1 MARYGDAMCMCTR
14 MSPALAD
21 DLGDQV
27 YIARLREKR
36 EIDAFFAFL
45 TE

>member
-1 MARYGDAMCMCTR
+1 MQRYGERISLCTR
-14 MSPALAD
+14 MSAALAD

-27 YIARLREKR
+27 YIARLPKR
-36 EIDAFFAFL
+36 RDIDEYFKYL

>member
-1 MARYGDAMCMCTR
+1 MNTR

-27 YIARLREKR
+27 YIACFKERS

-45 TE
+45 TAV

>member
-1 MARYGDAMCMCTR
+1 

-27 YIARLREKR
+27 YIVRLKEQH
-36 EIDAFFAFL
+36 EIDAFFSYL
-45 TE
+45 TTKK

>member
-1 MARYGDAMCMCTR
+1 MARYAGSVCLCER

-27 YIARLREKR
+27 YIVKLHEKK
-36 EIDAFFAFL
+36 EIDAFFRFA

>member
-1 MARYGDAMCMCTR
+1 MCTR

-27 YIARLREKR
+27 YMVRLKTRP
-36 EIDAFFAFL
+36 EIDAYFKYL

>member
-1 MARYGDAMCMCTR
+1 MARYGADMCMCTR

-27 YIARLREKR
+27 YMVRLREEP
-36 EIDAFFAFL
+36 EIEAFFSFL